1 MLRLL
6 IVDNSKWTREHLY
19 KATNWASLGMEVA
32 AACSNGAKA
41 CEILADKAIDILL
54 IGTEV
59 ADMEPI
65 KLAQYAHNHYPNTK
79 VILMSTYKDIPLFDS
94 DSTYASHNAKVPNQK
109 IVSLAKSYI
118 EQHLCEKS
126 LNLKQASMDLHI
138 NYYYLSKSFKEGA
151 GISFTEYVNTRRLQV
166 ATELLASTKLHI
178 YQICEQ
184 IGMEPKNFHG
194 LFRKYFSMTP
204 QEYRRSHLH
213 PQN

>member
-1 MLRLL
+1 MLQLL
-6 IVDNSKWTREHLY
+6 IVDNSKWTKEHLY
-19 KATNWASLGMEVA
+19 KATNWDLLGMEVA
-32 AACSNGAKA
+32 AACSNAAKA
-41 CEILADKAIDILL
+41 CEILASKSIDILL

-65 KLAQYAHNHYPNTK
+65 KLAQYAHNHYPHTK
-79 VILMSTYKDIPLFDS
+79 VVLMSTYKDIPLLDS
-94 DSTYASHNAKVPNQK
+94 NHTYASHNAKAPNQK

-118 EQHLCEKS
+118 EQQLCEKS
-126 LNLKQASMDLHI
+126 LNLKQAAADLHI

-166 ATELLASTKLHI
+166 AAELLASTKLHI

-194 LFRKYFSMTP
+194 LFRKYYDMTP

>member
-1 MLRLL
+1 MLQLL

-19 KATNWASLGMEVA
+19 KATNWTSLGMEVV
-32 AACSNGAKA
+32 AACFGATKA
-41 CEILADKAIDILL
+41 CEILANKSIDILL

-65 KLAQYAHNHYPNTK
+65 EFAQYVHNHYPKTK
-79 VILMSTYKDIPLFDS
+79 VILMSTYKELPLLTPNH
-94 DSTYASHNAKVPNQK
+94 TYAPHNANTPNKK

-118 EQHLCEKS
+118 EQHLFEKS
-126 LNLKQASMDLHI
+126 LNLKQASVDLHI

-151 GISFTEYVNTRRLQV
+151 GVSFTEYVNTKRLQV
-166 ATELLASTKLHI
+166 AADLLASTKLHI

-194 LFRKYFSMTP
+194 LFRKYFGMTP

>member
-1 MLRLL
+1 MLQLL

-19 KATNWASLGMEVA
+19 KATNWTSLGMEVV
-32 AACSNGAKA
+32 AACSGGTKA
-41 CEILADKAIDILL
+41 CEIMAGKSIDILL

-65 KLAQYAHNHYPNTK
+65 EFAQYVHNHYPHTK
-79 VILMSTYKDIPLFDS
+79 VILMSTYKELPQLAQDQS
-94 DSTYASHNAKVPNQK
+94 HVSHNAKAPNQK

-126 LNLKQASMDLHI
+126 LNLKQASADLHI
-138 NYYYLSKSFKEGA
+138 NYYYLSKSFKEGS
-151 GISFTEYVNTRRLQV
+151 GTSFTEYVNTRRLQV
-166 ATELLASTKLHI
+166 AAELLASTKLHI

-194 LFRKYFSMTP
+194 LFRKHFHMTP